1 VRLTVSGRSIR
12 RFTVYVRGHWVR
24 TVRVR
29 STQRRVRTS
38 VPLQRSGAAR
48 QRVQVRVT
56 FRNGAPMRRL
66 NTTARRCARAAVQPQ
81 FTG

>member
-1 VRLTVSGRSIR
+1 
-12 RFTVYVRGHWVR
+12 VYMRGHWVR
-24 TVRVR
+24 TIRVR
-29 STQRRVRTS
+29 PTQRRIRLS
-38 VPLQRSGAAR
+38 VQLRRSGAAR

-66 NTTARRCARAAVQPQ
+66 NTTARRCARAAVHPQ